1 MRRGALCKFHIQTQ
15 NIQNQA
21 SLISI
26 VLTIPLINECFGV
39 GVTSEAMD
47 GVAPELN
54 PGWVRRR
61 KNTYPE
67 VRYATYRLL
76 KTNEQTPLNTLY
88 HAMTSTPQI
97 KKPSRT
103 IGSCCSVQVLF
114 FP

>member
-54 PGWVRRR
+54 PGWVHRRI
-61 KNTYPE
+61 NTYPE
-67 VRYATYRLL
+67 VRYATQGLL
-76 KTNEQTPLNTLY
+76 KIVEKHLT
-88 HAMTSTPQI
+88 
-97 KKPSRT
+97 
-103 IGSCCSVQVLF
+103 
-114 FP
+114 